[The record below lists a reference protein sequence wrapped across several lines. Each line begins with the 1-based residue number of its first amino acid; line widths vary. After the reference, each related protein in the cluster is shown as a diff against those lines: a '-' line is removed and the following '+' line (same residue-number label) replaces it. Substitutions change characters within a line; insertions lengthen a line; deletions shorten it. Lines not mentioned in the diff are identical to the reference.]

1 MGYAGRVV
9 ELMKKS
15 ILEMYALAVC
25 FVALACFVI
34 ALGIGVYDLIQI
46 ANPVF
51 TINSYEYDRHQ
62 SNEAF
67 RRFPG
72 FPGMHGMVG
81 PFSFGGATGEVVIEP
96 GIPVEPTTPA
106 VEEVTRQREES
117 YQAALRSEQRRGTQ
131 SVLRVVII
139 LVIDVLVFVP
149 HWFLARR
156 IRDASMVS

>member
-1 MGYAGRVV
+1 
-9 ELMKKS
+9 MKKS
-15 ILEMYALAVC
+15 ILEIYALAVC
-25 FVALACFVI
+25 FVALVCFVI

-51 TINSYEYDRHQ
+51 TINAYEYDRHQ

-72 FPGMHGMVG
+72 LHGMVG
-81 PFSFGGATGEVVIEP
+81 YSAFGSGGPTGGVAIEP
-96 GIPVEPTTPA
+96 GIPMEPTTPA
-106 VEEVTRQREES
+106 VEEEVTRQREES
-117 YQAALRSEQRRGTQ
+117 YQAALRSERRRGMQ
-131 SVLRVVII
+131 SFLRVVII

-149 HWFLARR
+149 HWFLAGR